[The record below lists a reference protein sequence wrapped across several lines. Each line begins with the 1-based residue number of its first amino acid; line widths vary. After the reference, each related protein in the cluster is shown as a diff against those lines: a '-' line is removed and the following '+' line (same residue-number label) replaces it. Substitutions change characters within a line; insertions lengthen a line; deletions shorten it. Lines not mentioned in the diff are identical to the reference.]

1 MTVVWFVVG
10 VFVGALAVAAV
21 LRSRSTAVRPL
32 SLANPTEV
40 VRPVDAESDTTET
53 HVAAALDALPLG
65 VLVFDREGREVLR
78 NRAAVVGTGQTHAN
92 VIVDAAVRRLV
103 ARALGGAAGDE
114 EVKLA
119 GPPATV
125 LVVRASPLADG
136 GVIATVEDVS
146 VRSRLD
152 AVRTDFVANVS
163 HELRTP
169 VGAVSVLAET
179 LEGETDDEVVLRLVR
194 RMIDETVRMSRTI
207 DDLLEL
213 SRIEMGGEL
222 LAVPVDLGALVDDIA
237 GRHQD
242 LAARSGVKVLATN
255 PRGADVTVEGD
266 PHQIDSAVS
275 NLVENAVKYSL
286 EGGTVTVAV
295 EPRDTTVAVEVRDEG
310 IGIPSASLDRVF
322 ERFYRVDRA
331 RSRTTGGTGLGL
343 SIVRHIVTNHG
354 GEVNVTSREGE
365 GSTFTLVF
373 PRKQPLTTAKMNS
386 DERGGVHG

>member
-1 MTVVWFVVG
+1 MTLVWFIVG
-10 VFVGALAVAAV
+10 VAVGVAVVALIVWRRGVAEGPTGAPV
-21 LRSRSTAVRPL
+21 LVEMQQAPDDT
-32 SLANPTEV
+32 
-40 VRPVDAESDTTET
+40 PVQ
-53 HVAAALDALPLG
+53 AAFDALPLG
-65 VLVFDREGREVLR
+65 VLVFDADGREVLR
-78 NRAAVVGTGQTHAN
+78 NKAVVVGTGQTHAN

-103 ARALGGAAGDE
+103 ARARGGVPGDE
-114 EVKLA
+114 EIKLA

-125 LVVRASPLADG
+125 LVVRASPLTEG

-222 LAVPVDLGALVDDIA
+222 VAVPVDLGSLVDDIA
-237 GRHQD
+237 GRHVE
-242 LAARSGVKVLATN
+242 LAARSGLKVVTVN

-266 PHQIDSAVS
+266 PHQIDSAIS

-286 EGGTVTVAV
+286 EGGTVTVTV
-295 EPRDTTVAVEVRDEG
+295 EPRASAVAVEVRDEG
-310 IGIPSASLDRVF
+310 IGIPAASLDRVF

-373 PRKQPLTTAKMNS
+373 PRTRPASPTMMNVN
-386 DERGGVHG
+386 ERSGVDG

>member
-1 MTVVWFVVG
+1 MTVFWFVVG
-10 VFVGALAVAAV
+10 VVVGALVTAAV
-21 LRSRSTAVRPL
+21 VRARSSSRADEVAPAAEVENDSTA
-32 SLANPTEV
+32 TQ
-40 VRPVDAESDTTET
+40 
-53 HVAAALDALPLG
+53 VAAALDALPLG
-65 VLVFDREGREVLR
+65 VLVFDSDGREVRR

-92 VIVDAAVRRLV
+92 VIVDSSVRRLV

-119 GPPATV
+119 GPPSTV
-125 LVVRASPLADG
+125 LVVRASPLVDG

-194 RMIDETVRMSRTI
+194 RMIDQTVRMSRTI

-213 SRIEMGGEL
+213 SRIEMGAER

-242 LAARSGVKVLATN
+242 LAARSGVKVIAVN

-266 PHQIDSAVS
+266 PHQIDSAIS

-286 EGGTVTVAV
+286 EGGTVTVSV
-295 EPRDTTVAVEVRDEG
+295 EPRDSAVAVDVRDEG
-310 IGIPSASLDRVF
+310 IGIPAASLDRVF

-354 GEVNVTSREGE
+354 GEVNVASREGE
-365 GSTFTLVF
+365 GSTFTVVF
-373 PRKQPLTTAKMNS
+373 PRTQALSRTKMNS
-386 DERGGVHG
+386 NERGGVDG

>member
-1 MTVVWFVVG
+1 MSLFWFLVG
-10 VFVGALAVAAV
+10 VVAGAGIVVVYSSLRTQ
-21 LRSRSTAVRPL
+21 RSRPELVEERTIES
-32 SLANPTEV
+32 PTTV
-40 VRPVDAESDTTET
+40 TTPVE
-53 HVAAALDALPLG
+53 AALDALPLG
-65 VLVFDREGREVLR
+65 VLVFDARGNEVLR
-78 NRAAVVGTGQTHAN
+78 NKVATVGTGQTHAN

-103 ARALGGAAGDE
+103 ARARGGVAGDE

-119 GPPATV
+119 GPPSTV
-125 LVVRASPLADG
+125 LVVRASPLSDG

-222 LAVPVDLGALVDDIA
+222 LTVSVDLGSLVDDIA
-237 GRHQD
+237 GRHAD
-242 LAARSGVKVLATN
+242 LAARSGVTIVAVN

-266 PHQIDSAVS
+266 PHQIDSAIS

-295 EPRDTTVAVEVRDEG
+295 VPGPASVAVEVRDEG
-310 IGIPSASLDRVF
+310 IGIPAASLDRVF

-354 GEVNVTSREGE
+354 GEVNVASREGE
-365 GSTFTLVF
+365 GSTFTAVF
-373 PRKQPLTTAKMNS
+373 PRKHGGSPSKMNS
-386 DERGGVHG
+386 NERGDVNG

>member
-1 MTVVWFVVG
+1 MTLVWFIVG
-10 VFVGALAVAAV
+10 VAVGAAVVAAV
-21 LRSRSTAVRPL
+21 VRRRG
-32 SLANPTEV
+32 AAH
-40 VRPVDAESDTTET
+40 RPVEAPVRVEAPIAPDDTP
-53 HVAAALDALPLG
+53 VKAALDALPLG
-65 VLVFDREGREVLR
+65 VLVFDADGREVLR

-92 VIVDAAVRRLV
+92 VMVDAAVRRLV
-103 ARALGGAAGDE
+103 VRARGGASGDE

-119 GPPATV
+119 GPPASV
-125 LVVRASPLADG
+125 LVVRASPLSEG

-207 DDLLEL
+207 DGLLEL

-222 LAVPVDLGALVDDIA
+222 LAVPVDLGSLVDDIA
-237 GRHQD
+237 GRHAE
-242 LAARSGVKVLATN
+242 LAARSGVAVAAVN

-266 PHQIDSAVS
+266 PHQIDSAIS

-286 EGGTVTVAV
+286 EGGTVTVSV
-295 EPRDTTVAVEVRDEG
+295 EPRDSTVAVEVRDEG
-310 IGIPSASLDRVF
+310 IGIPAASLDRVF

-354 GEVNVTSREGE
+354 GEVNVTSHEGE
-365 GSTFTLVF
+365 GSTFTVVF
-373 PRKQPLTTAKMNS
+373 PRRRPPSPTMMNGN
-386 DERGGVHG
+386 ERGGVDG

>member
-1 MTVVWFVVG
+1 MTVFWFVVG
-10 VFVGALAVAAV
+10 VVVGVLVTAAV
-21 LRSRSTAVRPL
+21 VRTRSSSSSRTD
-32 SLANPTEV
+32 EV
-40 VRPVDAESDTTET
+40 APAAEVESDSAATQ
-53 HVAAALDALPLG
+53 VAAALDALPLG
-65 VLVFDREGREVLR
+65 VLVFDSDGREVLR

-92 VIVDAAVRRLV
+92 VIVDSSVRRLV

-119 GPPATV
+119 GPPSTV
-125 LVVRASPLADG
+125 LVVRASPLVDG

-242 LAARSGVKVLATN
+242 LAARSGVKVIAVN

-266 PHQIDSAVS
+266 PHQIDSAIS

-286 EGGTVTVAV
+286 EGGTVTVSV
-295 EPRDTTVAVEVRDEG
+295 EPRDSAVAVDVRDEG
-310 IGIPSASLDRVF
+310 IGIPAASLDRVF

-354 GEVNVTSREGE
+354 GEVNVASREGE
-365 GSTFTLVF
+365 GSTFTVVF
-373 PRKQPLTTAKMNS
+373 PRTQALSRTKMNS
-386 DERGGVHG
+386 DERGGVDG

>member
-1 MTVVWFVVG
+1 MTVVWFIVG
-10 VFVGALAVAAV
+10 VAVGGAAVA
-21 LRSRSTAVRPL
+21 LIVRRRGG
-32 SLANPTEV
+32 SEGLAGA
-40 VRPVDAESDTTET
+40 PVIVETSHAPDDTP
-53 HVAAALDALPLG
+53 VKAALDALPLG
-65 VLVFDREGREVLR
+65 VLVFDADGREILR
-78 NRAAVVGTGQTHAN
+78 NKAAVVGTGQTHAN

-103 ARALGGAAGDE
+103 VRARGGVPGDE

-125 LVVRASPLADG
+125 LVVRASPLTEG

-222 LAVPVDLGALVDDIA
+222 VAVPVDLGSLVDDIA
-237 GRHQD
+237 GRHVE
-242 LAARSGVKVLATN
+242 LAARSGLKVVTVN

-266 PHQIDSAVS
+266 PHQIDSAIA

-286 EGGTVTVAV
+286 EGGTVTVTV
-295 EPRDTTVAVEVRDEG
+295 ELRASAVAVEVRDEG
-310 IGIPSASLDRVF
+310 IGIPAASLDRVF

-373 PRKQPLTTAKMNS
+373 PRTRPASPTMMNVN
-386 DERGGVHG
+386 ERSGVDG

>member
-1 MTVVWFVVG
+1 MTVFWFAVG
-10 VFVGALAVAAV
+10 VVIGALVV
-21 LRSRSTAVRPL
+21 TAVVRAR
-32 SLANPTEV
+32 SSVE
-40 VRPVDAESDTTET
+40 RPVTVAPEVEAERGSDIT
-53 HVAAALDALPLG
+53 HVEAALDALPLG
-65 VLVFDREGREVLR
+65 VLVFDSDGREVLR

-222 LAVPVDLGALVDDIA
+222 LSVSVDLGALVDDVA

-242 LAARSGVKVLATN
+242 LAARSGVRVVAAN

-286 EGGTVTVAV
+286 EGGTVTVSV
-295 EPRDTTVAVEVRDEG
+295 EPHGSAVAVEVRDQG
-310 IGIPSASLDRVF
+310 IGIPAASLDRVF

-354 GEVNVTSREGE
+354 GEVNVASREGE
-365 GSTFTLVF
+365 GSTFTVVL
-373 PRKQPLTTAKMNS
+373 PRKQPLSTAKMNS
-386 DERGGVHG
+386 DERGGVDG

>member
-1 MTVVWFVVG
+1 MTVFWFVVG
-10 VFVGALAVAAV
+10 VVVGVLATAAV
-21 LRSRSTAVRPL
+21 VRARSSSSRAD
-32 SLANPTEV
+32 EV
-40 VRPVDAESDTTET
+40 APAAEVESDSAATQ
-53 HVAAALDALPLG
+53 VAAALDALPLG
-65 VLVFDREGREVLR
+65 VLVFDSDGREVLR

-92 VIVDAAVRRLV
+92 VIVDSSVRRLV

-119 GPPATV
+119 GPPSTV
-125 LVVRASPLADG
+125 LVVRASPLVDG

-242 LAARSGVKVLATN
+242 LAARSGVKVIAVN

-286 EGGTVTVAV
+286 EGGTVTVSV
-295 EPRDTTVAVEVRDEG
+295 EPRDSAVAVDVRDEG
-310 IGIPSASLDRVF
+310 IGIPAASLDRVF

-365 GSTFTLVF
+365 GSTFTVVF
-373 PRKQPLTTAKMNS
+373 PRTQALSRTKMNS
-386 DERGGVHG
+386 DERGGVDG

>member
-1 MTVVWFVVG
+1 MRYAMTVVWFIVG
-10 VFVGALAVAAV
+10 VAVGGAAVA
-21 LRSRSTAVRPL
+21 LIVRRRGG
-32 SLANPTEV
+32 SEGLAGA
-40 VRPVDAESDTTET
+40 PVIVETSHAPDDTP
-53 HVAAALDALPLG
+53 VKAALDALPLG
-65 VLVFDREGREVLR
+65 VLVFDADGREILR
-78 NRAAVVGTGQTHAN
+78 NKAAVVGTGQTHAN

-103 ARALGGAAGDE
+103 VRARGGVPGDE

-125 LVVRASPLADG
+125 LVVRASPLTEG

-222 LAVPVDLGALVDDIA
+222 VAVPVDLGSLVDDIA
-237 GRHQD
+237 GRHVE
-242 LAARSGVKVLATN
+242 LAARSGLKVVTVN

-266 PHQIDSAVS
+266 PHQIDSAIA

-286 EGGTVTVAV
+286 EGGTVTVTV
-295 EPRDTTVAVEVRDEG
+295 ELRASAVAVEVRDEG
-310 IGIPSASLDRVF
+310 IGIPAASLDRVF

-373 PRKQPLTTAKMNS
+373 PRTRPASPTMMNVN
-386 DERGGVHG
+386 ERSGVDG